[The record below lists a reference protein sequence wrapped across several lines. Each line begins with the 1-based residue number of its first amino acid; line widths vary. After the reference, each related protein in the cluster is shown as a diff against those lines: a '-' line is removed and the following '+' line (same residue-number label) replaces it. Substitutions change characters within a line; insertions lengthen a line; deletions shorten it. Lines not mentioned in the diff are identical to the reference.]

1 MSYAFAAYALV
12 VGGVVAYAAWLARTR
27 RQLERE
33 LAGAP
38 QRNDG

>member
-1 MSYAFAAYALV
+1 VSYVLAAYGLA
-12 VGGVVAYAAWLARTR
+12 VGGVAAYAAWLARTR